1 MIDQPMSVVV
11 TFSTEEL
18 NGGSADLDSWNVE
31 FAAGVEMERQ
41 YRNRGRADAR
51 LIPATTSAC

>member
-1 MIDQPMSVVV
+1 MSDQPMSVVV
-11 TFSTEEL
+11 TFAAEDLEWSAVDLSDWDAEYLAGAEL
-18 NGGSADLDSWNVE
+18 
-31 FAAGVEMERQ
+31 ERQ